1 MNRLLIVTA
10 AVIGLFPACFEE
22 NPCDRYV
29 DYMCDC
35 HADDPEFD
43 CAELNRIYASADP
56 ALQDQCAVELTS
68 QQDQDDDDGLV
79 CGVDG
84 TDTGDFADTGDA
96 AR

>member
-1 MNRLLIVTA
+1 MSRLLIVVA
-10 AVIGLFPACFEE
+10 AIAGLFVGCFEE

-35 HADDPEFD
+35 HADDPDYD
-43 CAELNRIYASADP
+43 CAELTRIYASADTTV
-56 ALQDQCAVELTS
+56 QDQCAVELTN

-79 CGVDG
+79 CGVDDS
-84 TDTGDFADTGDA
+84 DTGDFGDTGDA